1 MLRAHLTWGTLA
13 SGMLGAFMGSA
24 CALVLVFGTIE
35 PGGVAI
41 GSWRTNIHIGSS
53 EASPWLRALIARRG
67 LFALSRNEALYF
79 TSTTDSEGQSLRE
92 GCEYQIDFSE
102 PPAAWWWSLTL
113 YAEDD
118 FLAANGDDA
127 ASVSADGWSQDQ
139 TVFRAV
145 VSDTPGKLPWLSSV
159 NSGAFSL
166 TLRLYR
172 PDRQLVSDPGSATL
186 PHIERGTC
194 KASS

>member
-1 MLRAHLTWGTLA
+1 
-13 SGMLGAFMGSA
+13 MGGV

-41 GSWRTNIHIGSS
+41 GSWRTNIHIGSN

-67 LFALSRNEALYF
+67 LFALSRHEAMYF
-79 TSTTDSEGQSLRE
+79 TSTTDSEGQPLRE
-92 GCEYQIDFSE
+92 GCQYRVDFSE

-127 ASVSADGWSQDQ
+127 ASVSADDWSQAQ
-139 TVFRAV
+139 PIFRAV
-145 VSDTPGKLPWLSSV
+145 ISDSPGELPWLSNV

-166 TLRLYR
+166 TLRFYR
-172 PDRQLVSDPGSATL
+172 PGSELISDPGGAAL
-186 PHIERGTC
+186 PDIQRLTC
-194 KASS
+194 RSTS